1 MLDVQLKP
9 MNIQHINK

>member
-1 MLDVQLKP
+1 MLDVQLKT